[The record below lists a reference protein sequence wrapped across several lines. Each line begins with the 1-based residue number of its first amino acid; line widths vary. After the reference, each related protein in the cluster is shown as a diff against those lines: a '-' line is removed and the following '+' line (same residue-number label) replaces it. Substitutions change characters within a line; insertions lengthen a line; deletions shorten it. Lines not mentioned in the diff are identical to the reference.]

1 MRDAYHD
8 DLEALSG
15 ELVELTG
22 LVGTA
27 IDRATAALLSADLPA
42 AESVIR
48 GDEAVDRLYHHI
60 EARALDLLARQ
71 QPVASDLRAL
81 VASLRMVSDL
91 ERTGDYAVH
100 IAKVARRR
108 HPATAVPSEVQT
120 TVAEMGAAAARI
132 VAKAGRVIAS
142 RDVAMA
148 AELEADDEVM
158 DELHRRLFVTLLD
171 ERWTYDMEAAIDV
184 TLTGRY
190 YERLAD
196 HAVSVAR
203 QVGYLVT
210 GEQPWGAAV
219 R

>member
-1 MRDAYHD
+1 MRDAYHE
-8 DLEALSG
+8 DLDAIGTAL
-15 ELVELTG
+15 VALTG

-27 IDRATAALLSADLPA
+27 IDRATTALLEADLHA
-42 AESVIR
+42 AESVIS
-48 GDEAVDRLYHHI
+48 GDDAVDALYHRI

-71 QPVASDLRAL
+71 QPVANDLRAL

-108 HPATAVPSEVQT
+108 FPTAAVPPELHPIVT
-120 TVAEMGAAAARI
+120 EMGAAAARI
-132 VAKAGRVIAS
+132 VAKAGQVIAD
-142 RDVAMA
+142 RDVAVA
-148 AELEADDEVM
+148 AELEADDDVM
-158 DELHRRLFVTLLD
+158 DGLHRRLFTMLLD
-171 ERWTYDMEAAIDV
+171 GGWPHGMETAIDV

-203 QVGYLVT
+203 QVVYLVT
-210 GEQPWGAAV
+210 GEHRWVSAAD
-219 R
+219 